1 MRAGLWAPNSS
12 PHSNMLFAGPVRR
25 VRDCPHMSSGLGM
38 TQEYGTGLAKS
49 PAISEGEIMTF
60 GQILPGAEFFDG
72 LSR

>member
-1 MRAGLWAPNSS
+1 M
-12 PHSNMLFAGPVRR
+12 
-25 VRDCPHMSSGLGM
+25 RDCPHMSSGLGM

-60 GQILPGAEFFDG
+60 GQILPGAEIFDG